1 MQKDNAKNKQTYCFM
16 FLFLMLL
23 MSSSSSW
30 WVKLNWFDFY
40 SDRVGLNWKYAQFD
54 SNRVE
59 NVGNPTSDRVEF
71 KMSTRNSTRRSV
83 YAWKSCIRSFFR
95 GYSKVKQNAIV
106 IALTT
111 SATRSFSTL
120 SFAITTCTWI
130 RISVDV
136 YFRRLFWKLRMRW
149 ICPCRSRPI
158 LVIAF

>member
-1 MQKDNAKNKQTYCFM
+1 MFYVSILNALDVKFK
-16 FLFLMLL
+16 FLMSQVELIWFLL
-23 MSSSSSW
+23 GSRRIELEICSIRLESGWKCGQPDFGSGRIQN
-30 WVKLNWFDFY
+30 VDPKLD
-40 SDRVGLNWKYAQFD
+40 
-54 SNRVE
+54 
-59 NVGNPTSDRVEF
+59 PTISLRLKELHKIV
-71 KMSTRNSTRRSV
+71 
-83 YAWKSCIRSFFR
+83 FR